1 VFIIVV
7 LFIDLYLLIYIVF
20 VIDDYDKILIH
31 KIAWLTG
38 NDNKISRIF
47 VIETKT
53 TMNVHMYV

>member
-1 VFIIVV
+1 MFIIVV